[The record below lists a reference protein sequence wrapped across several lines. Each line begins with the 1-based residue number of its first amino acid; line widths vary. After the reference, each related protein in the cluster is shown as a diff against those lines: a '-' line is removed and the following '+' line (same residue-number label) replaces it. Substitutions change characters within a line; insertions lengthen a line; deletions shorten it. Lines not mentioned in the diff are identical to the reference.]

1 MASRIEKAASG
12 FEEASRNIAA
22 ALSDAAVGL
31 SQRMGRQAEDNSAKL
46 AKQFEGMLAELRS
59 LAEASRA
66 TGQDALR
73 GLAEQVS
80 SSASGFERTVAKV
93 AEALANAAANTG
105 GTFGRGAEA
114 AVGRIAEATE
124 GMRSELL
131 AMLSEFRGS
140 LGKAGND
147 LRQAGEAGA
156 ASLKGALDAAGMEV
170 AGAVKIAADRLA
182 EAGNTTASS
191 LERGGEAASAN
202 IVAASGGF
210 ADGAR
215 ALASRVGEI
224 SRAGEGIV
232 NRLVELDKAARDAAQ
247 PLTGV
252 STDLKT
258 ASQTALC
265 DCRIAKCNLAD
276 AGALDRAISWRHPET
291 GSRRFGGSKIAGWDD
306 GSIPE
311 FRRSSP
317 GTRPCSGRA
326 TKRPSGIYAAR
337 CRLRRQ
343 DRPEPRTGSDT
354 ARKSRQEPAEC
365 GRRTDLR
372 AGQIEGVRRVVSS
385 TGVGG
390 GGGRWL
396 FRLDQRS
403 HGRHPLCFPT
413 HADGLR
419 S

>member
-258 ASQTALC
+258 ASQTARAIVELLNAISQTQA
-265 DCRIAKCNLAD
+265 RSIEQI
-276 AGALDRAISWRHPET
+276 AGATQRLEAAGSAAAKLLDGMTVA
-291 GSRRFGGSKIAGWDD
+291 SRSFEGV
-306 GSIPE
+306 E
-311 FRRSSP
+311 P

-326 TKRPSGIYAAR
+326 TKRPSGIYAASN
-337 CRLRRQ
+337 RLRRQ